1 MSVQLILYPQNHDG
15 QFNVI
20 SFTPNEYV
28 VNGIDF
34 TGFNSTSSY
43 DSPTF
48 DVFLDSFS
56 NQPPNI
62 LSTWFRFRST
72 ALGTPALPVESS
84 GNITFNSGAFLSFSG
99 IYQRLSNLVVGQQYT
114 ITVNVSTTG
123 TGLIFIG
130 AFNNATVIVNQ
141 GFNATSSVITHNFT
155 ANSTTNTLSIS
166 YFNSAADDVTISNIS
181 VQQTEVSPSGGIT
194 ELADGQVICDLYED
208 EDLPLSLSVDDFKNV
223 AEKVQSYSKAFNLP
237 ATKRNNQIFD
247 NIFEVTRTSDSV
259 AFNPYAKTQC
269 QLKQDGFILFEGY
282 LRLLD
287 VNDKDG
293 EISYDVNL
301 YSEVIALADVLE
313 DKTFSD
319 LDFSELDHDYN
330 YTQIRNSWQGI
341 LGLQSALE
349 AGTFAGTVGATTT
362 NVLRYPFVDW
372 NHSYGI
378 GTNEGPSLPNLESS
392 FRPFISI
399 KYLID
404 MIFNQPDFPF
414 TYESVFFD
422 SNADFQNLFMD
433 FNWGSDN
440 TPVENAA
447 TTYESYYLLGV
458 NAAANYATT
467 SYSTLILSHDV
478 PLLGGDTPPNY
489 NDSTDIITSTV
500 ANEFYNVTYSYIIKN
515 FDTVSR
521 EVECQW
527 LYNNEIIDYSGVQTI
542 PAGGQYLYTGTFN
555 QVMTVIGDTLKA
567 QFRTNAGTAN
577 KVGQGQANLV
587 NGGGAIVQFGVGTE
601 AITTNAI
608 LQTLRGELG
617 QWEFLKG
624 IFTMFNLVSIPD
636 NNNPNHI
643 LIEPYKNIFLENAD
657 SSELDWTDKVDV
669 SEIKLTPLT
678 DLNKTTMFKFV
689 EDDEDYAFNVYKHSV
704 KGHLYGSLTF
714 DASTT
719 TNNLQS
725 VLSGE
730 KEVIAEPFAATLS
743 KALMTQF
750 TDFIVP
756 RIYSYNEDNATSEGF
771 DNSPRIMYNNG
782 VKTLT
787 SCTYDVPAQNGV
799 AGDATEDEFLQFSH
813 LSSIPALSTSSDFHF
828 GICQLPFSSF
838 TTPNNLFGVYW
849 QPYFNELYN
858 PDTRTMTIKVNLTAG
873 DINTFK
879 FYDIVFIKNR
889 EYRVNKIDYKPND
902 LSTVEFILIP

>member
-1 MSVQLILYPQNHDG
+1 MSLQLILFPQTYEG
-15 QFNVI
+15 QFNAI

-34 TGFNSTSSY
+34 AQFNSTSSY

-62 LSTWFRFRST
+62 VNTWFRFRST
-72 ALGTPALPVESS
+72 ALGTPALPIESS
-84 GNITFNSGAFLSFSG
+84 GNVTFNSGAFLSFSG
-99 IYQRLSNLVVGQQYT
+99 IYQRLSNLLVGQQYT

-123 TGLIFIG
+123 TGLIYLG

-141 GFNATSSVITHNFT
+141 GFDATSSVLTKTFT
-155 ANSTTNTLSIS
+155 ANTTTNTLVIS
-166 YFNSAADDVTISNIS
+166 YFNSVADDVTISNVS

-223 AEKVQSYSKAFNLP
+223 AEKVQSYSKAFKLP
-237 ATKRNNQIFD
+237 ATKRNNQLFD
-247 NIFEVTRTSDSV
+247 NIFEVTRSSDSL

-282 LRLLD
+282 LRMLD
-287 VNDKDG
+287 ITDING

-313 DKTFSD
+313 DRTFSD

-341 LGLQSALE
+341 LGLKEALE
-349 AGTFAGTVGATTT
+349 AGTFAGAVGATTT

-372 NHSYGI
+372 NHSYGV
-378 GTNEGPSLPNLESS
+378 GTNFGPALPNLESS

-404 MIFNQPDFPF
+404 MIFNQPEFPF
-414 TYESVFFD
+414 TYESTFFE
-422 SNADFQNLFMD
+422 SNADFQNLYMD

-440 TPVENAA
+440 TPVQSDITTFSCYYFAGFTAPVNFA
-447 TTYESYYLLGV
+447 TT
-458 NAAANYATT
+458 T
-467 SYSTLILSHDV
+467 YSNLILSSEA
-478 PLLGGDTPPNY
+478 PWIGGATPPNY
-489 NDSTDIITSTV
+489 NDTTDEITSTAV
-500 ANEFYNVTYSYIIKN
+500 NEFYNIDYEYLITN
-515 FDTVSR
+515 LDAGSR
-521 EVECQW
+521 EIECRW
-527 LYNNEIIDYSGVQTI
+527 LYNNEEINYSGVQTI
-542 PAGGQYLYTGTFN
+542 PAGGQFSYSGTFEQYMPN
-555 QVMTVIGDTLKA
+555 IGETLKA
-567 QFRTNAGTAN
+567 QFRTNAGTVN
-577 KVGQGQANLV
+577 TVGQKQALFND
-587 NGGGAIVQFGVGTE
+587 GGGAIVTFSVGTV
-601 AITTNAI
+601 AITTNTV

-643 LIEPYKNIFLENAD
+643 LIDPYKNIFLENED
-657 SSELDWTDKVDV
+657 SSELDWTDKIDV

-678 DLNKTTMFKFV
+678 DLNKTTIFKFL
-689 EDDEDYAFNVYKHSV
+689 EDDDDYAFNVYKNTT
-704 KGHLYGSLTF
+704 KGFLYGSLTF

-730 KEVIAEPFAATLS
+730 DEIIAEPFAATLS

-756 RIYSYNEDNATSEGF
+756 RIYSYNSGDGTSEGF
-771 DNSPRIMYNNG
+771 DNSPRILYNNG

-813 LSSIPALSTSSDFHF
+813 LSSIPALSATSDFNF
-828 GICQLPFSSF
+828 GICQLPFQSF
-838 TTPNNLFGVYW
+838 ATPNNLFGVYW

-858 PDTRTMTIKVNLTAG
+858 PDTRTMTLKVNLTAG

-879 FYDIVFIKNR
+879 FYDKVFIKNR
-889 EYRVNKIDYKPND
+889 EFRVNKIDYKPQD
-902 LSTVEFILIP
+902 LSIVEFILIP

>member
-84 GNITFNSGAFLSFSG
+84 GNVTFNSGAFLSFSG
-99 IYQRLSNLVVGQQYT
+99 IYQRLSNLIVGQQYT

-123 TGLIFIG
+123 TGLIYLG

-141 GFNATSSVITHNFT
+141 GFNATSSVITHTFT
-155 ANSTTNTLSIS
+155 ANTTTNTLTIS
-166 YFNSAADDVTISNIS
+166 YFNGVADDVTISNIS

-301 YSEVIALADVLE
+301 YSEVIALADVLQ

-330 YTQIRNSWQGI
+330 YTQITNSWNDSGTGI
-341 LGLQSALE
+341 TYINSNTSGFRNAFS
-349 AGTFAGTVGATTT
+349 TVK
-362 NVLRYPFVDW
+362 YPFVDW
-372 NHSYGI
+372 NHSYTVAVTSFPI
-378 GTNEGPSLPNLESS
+378 LPSLESS

-404 MIFNQPDFPF
+404 RIFNQPNFPF
-414 TYESVFFD
+414 TYESTFFD
-422 SNADFQNLFMD
+422 SNADFQKLYMD

-440 TPVENAA
+440 TPVQNDL
-447 TTYESYYLLGV
+447 TTFTSYYIFGV
-458 NAAANYATT
+458 NAPANYATT
-467 SYSTLILSHDV
+467 TYSTLLLSHDI
-478 PLLGGDTPPNY
+478 PLVGGDTPPSY
-489 NDSTDIITSTV
+489 NDTTDIITSTV
-500 ANEFYNVTYSYIIKN
+500 VNEFYDISYFYVIKN

-521 EVECQW
+521 EVECRW
-527 LYNNEIIDYSGVQTI
+527 LYNNEEINYSGVQTI
-542 PAGGQYLYTGTFN
+542 PAGGFYSYIGTFN
-555 QVMTVIGDTLKA
+555 QYMPTIGDTLKA
-567 QFRTNAGTAN
+567 QFRTNVGTAN
-577 KVGQGQANLV
+577 KVGQSQATLA
-587 NGGGAIVQFGVGTE
+587 NGGGASVIFSVGTE
-601 AITTNAI
+601 AITTNTV

-657 SSELDWTDKVDV
+657 SSELDWTDKIDV

-678 DLNKTTMFKFV
+678 ELNKTTTFKFV
-689 EDDEDYAFNVYKHSV
+689 EDDDDYAFNVYKDAT
-704 KGHLYGSLTF
+704 KGFLYGSLLF
-714 DASTT
+714 DATT
-719 TNNLQS
+719 TTGNLQS

-730 KEVIAEPFAATLS
+730 KEIIAEPFAATLS

-750 TDFIVP
+750 TDFVVP
-756 RIYSYNEDNATSEGF
+756 RIYSYDSGDGTSEGF

-787 SCTYDVPAQNGV
+787 SCTYDVPEQNGV
-799 AGDATEDEFLQFSH
+799 AGDSTEDEFLQFSH
-813 LSSIPALSTSSDFHF
+813 LSSIPALSASSDFHF
-828 GICQLPFSSF
+828 GICQLPFQSF
-838 TTPNNLFGVYW
+838 ATPNNLFGVYW

-858 PDTRTMTIKVNLTAG
+858 PDTRVMSLKVNLTAG

-889 EYRVNKIDYKPND
+889 KYRVNNIEYKPND